1 MAYKALLHWALPHS
15 LASSLI
21 SLLPL
26 FFTSLNMPV
35 PTSGPHSL
43 PFLLLE
49 PSPHCSWPGCCS
61 LPFRPQ
67 LKYHLHRETS
77 TQHRSLSCPASWP
90 SPGLLVAHFT
100 IPHYRVICFLVY
112 YYSSPEYYIDHLAS
126 FGSSCILVPRNAPNI
141 VSDTKTTST
150 HVRWASGWIIHYLF
164 IYPLFIHSSETKD
177 CWKSKLWKGTIRSG
191 SNYRTWILEPDG
203 LSSNPASAI
212 Y

>member
-1 MAYKALLHWALPHS
+1 
-15 LASSLI
+15 
-21 SLLPL
+21 
-26 FFTSLNMPV
+26 MPV

-67 LKYHLHRETS
+67 LKYHLHRGTS

-112 YYSSPEYYIDHLAS
+112 YYSSPEYYIDHLVS

-141 VSDTKTTST
+141 ISDTKTTST
-150 HVRWASGWIIHYLF
+150 RVLRKWMDNT
-164 IYPLFIHSSETKD
+164 LFIHLSIIYSFIWNKRLL
-177 CWKSKLWKGTIRSG
+177 KKQVVKGNNKKRF
-191 SNYRTWILEPDG
+191 
-203 LSSNPASAI
+203 
-212 Y
+212 